1 MYGYVRPLKGELK
14 VSEYEA
20 YHQLYCGLC
29 HALKKRGGFFTRFVV
44 NYDFTFLAML
54 LWRGDKPE
62 CERRSCPARLGM
74 KCSCIAENE
83 ALITSADYS
92 IILAWWKLE
101 DSIYDSGF
109 FKALVFRL
117 LRPLLRPAYK
127 AAAACRPSF
136 AETVQK
142 QIEALR
148 MLEES
153 HCANLDAVADTFAC
167 ILRAAAESEKDAS
180 RRRILEQL
188 LYHLGRMV
196 YILDAADDLPEDIHS
211 GSYNPLLYRFSLE
224 NGKLSE
230 ADIESLRQSLRL
242 SQNALASALELLE
255 KGAWSSIT
263 ENTVFYG
270 LPWTT
275 EAVLCGE
282 WQKIQRRNLHDR
294 RKYERSL

>member
-29 HALKKRGGFFTRFVV
+29 HALKKRGGFFARFVV

-54 LWRGDKPE
+54 LWRGDKPV
-62 CERRSCPARLGM
+62 CKRQSCPARLGM
-74 KCSCIAENE
+74 KGSCIEEND
-83 ALITSADYS
+83 ALLTAADYS

-101 DSIYDSGF
+101 DSICDSGLC
-109 FKALVFRL
+109 KALLFRM

-127 AAAACRPSF
+127 TAAACRPSF
-136 AETVQK
+136 AETVQE

-148 MLEES
+148 KLEDE
-153 HCANLDAVADTFAC
+153 HCGNLDAAADTFAC
-167 ILRAAAESEKDAS
+167 ILRAAAEAEPDAS

-196 YILDAADDLPEDIHS
+196 YILDAADDLPEDIRS
-211 GSYNPLLYRFSLE
+211 GAYNPLRYRFSLKD
-224 NGKLSE
+224 GKLSD
-230 ADIESLRQSLRL
+230 ADTEILRQSLRL

-255 KGAWSSIT
+255 KGAWSSVT

-282 WQKIQRRNLHDR
+282 WRRIQMQKSTRQE
-294 RKYERSL
+294 KV